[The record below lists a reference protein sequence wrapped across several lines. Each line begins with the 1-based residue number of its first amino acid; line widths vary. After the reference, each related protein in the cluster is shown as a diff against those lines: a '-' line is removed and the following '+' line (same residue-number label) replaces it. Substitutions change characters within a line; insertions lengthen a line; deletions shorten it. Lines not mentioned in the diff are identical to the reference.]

1 MPIVVGYVFA
11 HYLTYLLEVGE
22 QTLIHMS
29 DPFSN
34 GSNWFGTA
42 KLDPVVLLL
51 LPPHAAGLGQGAR
64 GRARPRAGRDRRARP
79 GHHLL
84 PKKHQLTGQL
94 PLLVAMVA
102 FTVGGLYL
110 LFAA

>member
-22 QTLIHMS
+22 QTLIYMS

-42 KLDPVVLLL
+42 EL
-51 LPPHAAGLGQGAR
+51 AARPTSSPTTRRCWPGQGAR
-64 GRARPRAGRDRRARP
+64 RGRRPRRRRVAAHDRAI
-79 GHHLL
+79 HLL

-94 PLLVAMVA
+94 PLLVAMIA